1 MSTRLNEGLWAWKQH
16 DNNNHMIALQA
27 GTPPDAE
34 AAVELAYFGGSAFR
48 ITAPSGLT
56 MMIDPWRNPPWGNW
70 DWYLYDFPAARVD
83 LALSTHAHF
92 DHDGVH
98 AISADVILDRLIG
111 TYSFADV
118 RITGIADKHVSDS
131 SHNAHDWAEKT
142 RRLTNMRTDPPDN
155 WRSFDNSLLLIEVA
169 GLRILHW
176 GDNRPD
182 PPDDVWHRLGAID
195 IALMPIDGSQHVLSY
210 EQVAR
215 ITARLRAKVIVP
227 HHYYVW
233 DITTRGS
240 TLLPPDAWVKA
251 QPAHRWLD
259 GGTVRLHRDEV
270 LRQSGLV
277 LCFGENVAFDKAAA
291 RGVAVGA

>member
-1 MSTRLNEGLWAWKQH
+1 MCPN
-16 DNNNHMIALQA
+16 
-27 GTPPDAE
+27 
-34 AAVELAYFGGSAFR
+34 
-48 ITAPSGLT
+48 
-56 MMIDPWRNPPWGNW
+56 
-70 DWYLYDFPAARVD
+70 
-83 LALSTHAHF
+83 
-92 DHDGVH
+92 
-98 AISADVILDRLIG
+98 
-111 TYSFADV
+111 
-118 RITGIADKHVSDS
+118 S

-182 PPDDVWHRLGAID
+182 PPEDVWRRLGPID
-195 IALMPIDGSQHVLSY
+195 IALMPIDGSQHVLSD

-215 ITARLRAKVIVP
+215 ITERLQAKVIVP

-251 QPAHRWLD
+251 QPAHRWVD
-259 GGTVRLHRDEV
+259 AGTVRLARDEV
-270 LRQSGLV
+270 MRQSGLV

-291 RGVAVGA
+291 RGVGVGA